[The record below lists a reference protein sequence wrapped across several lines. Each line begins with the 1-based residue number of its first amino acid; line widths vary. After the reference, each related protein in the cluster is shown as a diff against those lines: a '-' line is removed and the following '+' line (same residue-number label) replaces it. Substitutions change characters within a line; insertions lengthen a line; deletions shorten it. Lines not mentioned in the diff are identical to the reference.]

1 MTETLGSISVALI
14 AIGAVVLLTAWLPLL
29 LRSLPLSL
37 PIIAVAIGYFAIPES
52 WSQTAFAVFGQRHV
66 FEHLIEL
73 VILVAL
79 MGAGLRTKRPLSWR
93 GWNAPWRLLGIAMP
107 LTIAAIAICCR
118 VILDAPWSV
127 ALLIGAALAPTD
139 PVLAADVQV
148 GPPGEE
154 EGGEIR
160 FALTSEAGL
169 NDGLA
174 FPFVLLAMLLAG
186 NPLDV
191 GWGGWFVTDVVWKV
205 ACGAAIGF
213 VAGWSFGWLAFRL
226 PRLKMSRTGDG
237 LVAVGVALISYGAT
251 ELAHGYGFIA
261 VFIMAA
267 TFRASERDHEF
278 HSVMAEFTEQT
289 ERVLMVLVLIGFGNA
304 IAHGLFHSIGF
315 PELVLAAVVL
325 LVVRPVSGWISLI
338 GSPLPGRVRVLIAF
352 FGIRGMTTF
361 YYVAY
366 ALGRSEFDSGV
377 DLWATTGI
385 VVFVSILLHGVTS
398 MPLMRWADRKR
409 EAAGHEPLRSD

>member
-1 MTETLGSISVALI
+1 
-14 AIGAVVLLTAWLPLL
+14 
-29 LRSLPLSL
+29 
-37 PIIAVAIGYFAIPES
+37 
-52 WSQTAFAVFGQRHV
+52 
-66 FEHLIEL
+66 

-79 MGAGLRTKRPLSWR
+79 MGAGLRTKRALSWH

-107 LTIAAIAICCR
+107 LTIAAIAISTKLL
-118 VILDAPWSV
+118 LDVPWSL

-160 FALTSEAGL
+160 FALTTEAGL

-174 FPFVLLAMLLAG
+174 FPFVLLAMLLAES
-186 NPLDV
+186 PLQV
-191 GWGGWFVTDVVWKV
+191 GWGSWFATDVVWKIV
-205 ACGAAIGF
+205 CGAAIG
-213 VAGWSFGWLAFRL
+213 VAAGRGFGWLAFRL

-278 HSVMAEFTEQT
+278 HSVMAEFSEQI

-304 IAHGLFHSIGF
+304 IAHGLFRSMGW
-315 PELVLAAVVL
+315 PEIALAAVIL
-325 LVVRPVSGWISLI
+325 LIVRPVAAWVSLL
-338 GSPLPGRVRVLIAF
+338 GSPFPSRARALIAF
-352 FGIRGMTTF
+352 FGIRGMATF

-366 ALGRSEFDSGV
+366 ALGRAEFDSGV

-385 VVFVSILLHGVTS
+385 VVFASILLHGITS

-409 EAAGHEPLRSD
+409 GADGSVPIRSD

>member
-1 MTETLGSISVALI
+1 MTGALGSISAALI

-29 LRSLPLSL
+29 LRSLP
-37 PIIAVAIGYFAIPES
+37 IIAVAIGYFAIPES
-52 WSQTAFAVFGQRHV
+52 WSKAAFAVFGQRHV

-79 MGAGLRTKRPLSWR
+79 MGAGLRTKRALSWH

-107 LTIAAIAICCR
+107 LTIAAIAISCR
-118 VILDAPWSV
+118 VLLDVPWSV

-174 FPFVLLAMLLAG
+174 FPFVLLAMLLAD
-186 NPLDV
+186 NPLHV
-191 GWGGWFVTDVVWKV
+191 GWGGWFLTDVVWKV
-205 ACGAAIGF
+205 ACGAVIGF
-213 VAGWSFGWLAFRL
+213 AAGWSFGWLAFRL

-251 ELAHGYGFIA
+251 ELAHGYGSIA

-289 ERVLMVLVLIGFGNA
+289 ERVLMVLVLVGFGNA
-304 IAHGLFHSIGF
+304 IAHGLFHSIGW
-315 PELVLAAVVL
+315 PELALAAVIL
-325 LVVRPVSGWISLI
+325 LIVRPVAGWLSLL
-338 GSPLPGRVRVLIAF
+338 GSPLPSRARALIAF
-352 FGIRGMTTF
+352 FGIRGMATF
-361 YYVAY
+361 YYIAY
-366 ALGRSEFDSGV
+366 AVRRAKFDSGV
-377 DLWATTGI
+377 DLWATTGV

-398 MPLMRWADRKR
+398 MPLMRWADCKR
-409 EAAGHEPLRSD
+409 EADGFEPVGSD